1 MWEESKVEEG
11 DDDWIDDVAL
21 QAFVRTSDFHCS
33 KVKASLAGLG
43 SEVQLDPGPHTS
55 SIKTMEV

>member
-1 MWEESKVEEG
+1 MRIGRK
-11 DDDWIDDVAL
+11 IDDVSL
-21 QAFVRTSDFHCS
+21 QAFVRTSAFHSS